1 MSQGR
6 GDHLWRIGTQFRME
20 TTKFSVP
27 RREGYKAINYFP
39 WCDSQLNESQSTCF
53 FTKYYVSDKDLAL
66 NPLESTPPSM
76 QVVWPSTFNV
86 LTVIILL
93 LTLVVVKNVNDVF
106 LGAFARA
113 TVSEF

>member
-1 MSQGR
+1 MS
-6 GDHLWRIGTQFRME
+6 HNLHVFV
-20 TTKFSVP
+20 FSPNYDTSP
-27 RREGYKAINYFP
+27 R
-39 WCDSQLNESQSTCF
+39 
-53 FTKYYVSDKDLAL
+53 YYASDKDLAL

>member
-1 MSQGR
+1 MS
-6 GDHLWRIGTQFRME
+6 HNLHVFN
-20 TTKFSVP
+20 FSP
-27 RREGYKAINYFP
+27 NYDTSP
-39 WCDSQLNESQSTCF
+39 H
-53 FTKYYVSDKDLAL
+53 YYASDKDLAL